1 MLKRFYSYISLLFA
15 SVALVACTDDGVP
28 KQGTHFELLPS
39 ALSSDLVSPVTE
51 VFSLNCG
58 HCRSMEKFLP
68 EIESELSEKIGKVHV
83 TFNESA
89 QIGALIYYA
98 AEMQLDT
105 TPDHQMM
112 DELFAAAQMGKGF
125 TQDEIKQATEKVFT
139 SRGLISPYDFNEEQ
153 QKTLFEHISNAETVT
168 HQAQINAVPTF
179 IINGKYQVVTSG
191 HKDVK
196 DIAKT
201 INYLLTL

>member
-1 MLKRFYSYISLLFA
+1 MFKRFHSHIFLFFSA
-15 SVALVACTDDGVP
+15 VMLVACTDDGIP
-28 KQGTHFELLPS
+28 TQGTHFELLPTT
-39 ALSSDLVSPVTE
+39 LSSDLVSPVTE

-68 EIESELSEKIGKVHV
+68 EIRSELPEEVGKVHV
-83 TFNESA
+83 TFNENA

-105 TPDHQMM
+105 VPDHQMM
-112 DELFAAAQMGKGF
+112 EELFAAAQMGKEYS
-125 TQDEIKQATEKVFT
+125 QDDIRQATEMVFT
-139 SRGLISPYDFNEEQ
+139 SRGLISPYRFDKEQ
-153 QKTLFEHISNAETVT
+153 QKSLFEHITIAETVT
-168 HQAQINAVPTF
+168 NQAQIHAVPTF

-191 HKDVK
+191 HKDIK